1 MMSQRVAALFH
12 YLLGC
17 YGGLPFPPI
26 IHSVAGRQFIA
37 GGWMYAKADLGS
49 TCEVVAFFDDEDE
62 LHDVVEEL
70 QIVGFDHAEISVM
83 PSRKVVEK
91 IIGHELRTVVEV
103 ADDPDVPR
111 AVPVDRGS
119 LGLAQGA
126 LVAGPLYVASCGAA
140 IAFAASG
147 ADLAT
152 VAMAGIAGG
161 ALGAALGIFPMIWM
175 RRRHRQ
181 RIEDL
186 LGHGGLVL
194 WVHVL
199 DKKREELARMILA
212 RHTTACGFR

>member
-1 MMSQRVAALFH
+1 
-12 YLLGC
+12 
-17 YGGLPFPPI
+17 
-26 IHSVAGRQFIA
+26 
-37 GGWMYAKADLGS
+37 MYAKADLGS
-49 TCEVVAFFDDEDE
+49 TTCEVVAFFDDEDE
-62 LHDVVEEL
+62 LHNVVEEL
-70 QIVGFDHAEISVM
+70 QIVGFDHAEMSVM

-126 LVAGPLYVASCGAA
+126 LVAGPFYVAACGAA
-140 IAFAASG
+140 MAFAASG

-175 RRRHRQ
+175 RRRRRQ

-194 WVHVL
+194 WVHIS
-199 DKKREELARMILA
+199 DKKREELARMVLA
-212 RHTTACGFR
+212 SRLSPFIRDFQTLD

>member
-1 MMSQRVAALFH
+1 
-12 YLLGC
+12 
-17 YGGLPFPPI
+17 
-26 IHSVAGRQFIA
+26 
-37 GGWMYAKADLGS
+37 MYAKADLGS
-49 TCEVVAFFDDEDE
+49 TTCEVVAFFDDEDE
-62 LHDVVEEL
+62 LHNVVEEL
-70 QIVGFDHAEISVM
+70 QIVGFDHAEMSVM

-126 LVAGPLYVASCGAA
+126 MVAGPLYVASCGAA
-140 IAFAASG
+140 MAFAASG

-175 RRRHRQ
+175 RRRRRQ
-181 RIEDL
+181 RTEDL

-194 WVHVL
+194 WVHIS
-199 DKKREELARMILA
+199 DKKREELARMVLA
-212 RHTTACGFR
+212 RHPARALAHSWCSRLSPFIRD

>member
-1 MMSQRVAALFH
+1 
-12 YLLGC
+12 
-17 YGGLPFPPI
+17 
-26 IHSVAGRQFIA
+26 
-37 GGWMYAKADLGS
+37 MYAKADLGS
-49 TCEVVAFFDDEDE
+49 TTCEVVAFFDDEDE
-62 LHDVVEEL
+62 LHNVVEEL

-126 LVAGPLYVASCGAA
+126 VVAGPIYVASCGAA
-140 IAFAASG
+140 MAFAASG

-175 RRRHRQ
+175 RRRRRQ
-181 RIEDL
+181 RIDL

-194 WVHVL
+194 WVHIS
-199 DKKREELARMILA
+199 DKKREELARMILT
-212 RHTTACGFR
+212 RHPTRELGSGSLLV

>member
-1 MMSQRVAALFH
+1 
-12 YLLGC
+12 
-17 YGGLPFPPI
+17 
-26 IHSVAGRQFIA
+26 
-37 GGWMYAKADLGS
+37 MYAKADLGS
-49 TCEVVAFFDDEDE
+49 TTCEVVAFFDDEDE
-62 LHDVVEEL
+62 LHNVVEEL
-70 QIVGFDHAEISVM
+70 QIVGFDHAEMSVM

-126 LVAGPLYVASCGAA
+126 MVAGPIYVASCGAA
-140 IAFAASG
+140 MAFAR
-147 ADLAT
+147 ADLAK

-175 RRRHRQ
+175 RRRRRQ

-194 WVHVL
+194 WVHIS
-199 DKKREELARMILA
+199 DKKREELARMVLA
-212 RHTTACGFR
+212 SHLSPFIRDFQTLD

>member
-1 MMSQRVAALFH
+1 
-12 YLLGC
+12 
-17 YGGLPFPPI
+17 
-26 IHSVAGRQFIA
+26 
-37 GGWMYAKADLGS
+37 MYAKADLGS
-49 TCEVVAFFDDEDE
+49 TTCEVVAFFDDENE
-62 LHDVVEEL
+62 LHNVVEEL

-126 LVAGPLYVASCGAA
+126 MVAGPTYVASCGAA
-140 IAFAASG
+140 MAFAASG

-161 ALGAALGIFPMIWM
+161 ALGSAIGIFPMIWM
-175 RRRHRQ
+175 RRRRRQ

-194 WVHVL
+194 WVHIS
-199 DKKREELARMILA
+199 DKKREELARMVLA
-212 RHTTACGFR
+212 SRLSPFIRDFQTLD